1 MYKTIIELIE
11 KIDELIELQDYLKG
25 LSEEQ
30 ANSNIEKFEEIKK
43 LLGKVIV

>member
-11 KIDELIELQDYLKG
+11 KMDDLIELQYYLKG

-30 ANSNIEKFEEIKK
+30 ANINIEKFEEIKK
-43 LLGKVIV
+43 LLWKVIV